1 MNLPASP
8 PLPFRLPLVA
18 ILRGITPND
27 AVAHVA
33 ALVEEGYDGIEIP
46 LNSPQ
51 WERSI
56 GDCVRAFGTR
66 ALIGGGTVLTPDD
79 VVGLRRVGARF
90 IVTPNTNPAVIQR
103 AVDLGL
109 QVLAG
114 FATASEA
121 FTALEAGA
129 HMLKLFPATTYGA
142 GHVRALRSVLPKS
155 APVFVVGGIT
165 PDNLPQYLNAGA
177 HGAGLAANSIDRARV
192 WRPRV
197 RTRLRSARPCRNT
210 LHEDHPP
217 HDLPRRAALV
227 VPENRNR

>member
-66 ALIGGGTVLTPDD
+66 ALIGGELYRPGQSVE
-79 VVGLRRVGARF
+79 
-90 IVTPNTNPAVIQR
+90 VTR
-103 AVDLGL
+103 ANAIAFRQAL
-109 QVLAG
+109 Q
-114 FATASEA
+114 E
-121 FTALEAGA
+121 
-129 HMLKLFPATTYGA
+129 H
-142 GHVRALRSVLPKS
+142 
-155 APVFVVGGIT
+155 
-165 PDNLPQYLNAGA
+165 
-177 HGAGLAANSIDRARV
+177 AA
-192 WRPRV
+192 
-197 RTRLRSARPCRNT
+197 
-210 LHEDHPP
+210 
-217 HDLPRRAALV
+217 
-227 VPENRNR
+227 